1 MSFVDSYYEK
11 AWWTSFFVLL
21 ISQMIDIQY
30 FDLRIS
36 IAFWILL
43 AGIRSIIRENKIKN
57 TLKVIK

>member
-11 AWWTSFFVLL
+11 AWWTSFVVLL

-30 FDLRIS
+30 FDLRVS

-43 AGIRSIIRENKIKN
+43 AGIRSIIRENNIN
-57 TLKVIK
+57 TLNI